1 MIESIIGG
9 ILSLL
14 GTASFVI
21 VVALLL
27 FKTSI
32 IKPSRRENSLKEE
45 ILISIVFGILAIY
58 ATLMG
63 SVVGGAILN
72 VRELASL
79 MAGLMGGPISGLLA
93 GLIGGI
99 HRYSVGG
106 LTALPCSVSTIL
118 AGVIA
123 GIVSNKIAGKAYL
136 LKGAVLAFCVES
148 GAMAL
153 ILLLAQPFS
162 QALKA
167 VEQIAVPM
175 ITATT
180 IGLVIFL
187 FLAQSQKPTI

>member
-1 MIESIIGG
+1 MIESIIRG

-27 FKTSI
+27 FKMSI
-32 IKPSRRENSLKEE
+32 IKPSRRKNAMKEE

-63 SVVGGAILN
+63 SAVGGAILN
-72 VRELASL
+72 VRELAPL

-99 HRYSVGG
+99 HRYSLGG
-106 LTALPCSVSTIL
+106 LTALPCSISTIL
-118 AGVIA
+118 AGIIA
-123 GIVSNKIAGKAYL
+123 GMVSNKIVGKTYL
-136 LKGAVLAFCVES
+136 FRGAVLAFCVES

-175 ITATT
+175 ITTTT

-187 FLAQSQKPTI
+187 FLTQPQEPTI

>member
-1 MIESIIGG
+1 VIESIIGG

-27 FKTSI
+27 FKMSI
-32 IKPSRRENSLKEE
+32 IKPSRRKNAMKEE

-63 SVVGGAILN
+63 SAVGGAILN
-72 VRELASL
+72 VRELAPL
-79 MAGLMGGPISGLLA
+79 MAGLIGGPISGLLA

-99 HRYSVGG
+99 HRYSLGG
-106 LTALPCSVSTIL
+106 LTALPCSISTIL
-118 AGVIA
+118 AGIIA
-123 GIVSNKIAGKAYL
+123 GMVSNKIVGKTYL
-136 LKGAVLAFCVES
+136 FRGAVLAFCVES

-187 FLAQSQKPTI
+187 FLAQSQKPTL